1 MNRLYTGESGGMPI
15 SQSTFD
21 FVEESIKSLTSVVVK
36 SIANA
41 EFAKLTGCVV
51 SVANS
56 GGTEPLL
63 NVTEGA
69 IWVVDEI
76 YFVPAITNQALP
88 EGTTL
93 QNVLDNYKFDLV
105 ETFDTVIVYKN
116 GSSYPAYKYR
126 TATVLETPIEWV
138 SPLVSVSIPSIS
150 DSLTNKASTT
160 SYGIVKLE
168 NPTDIALPTSLN
180 ALTSSALTNSVQTV
194 TIGSTTDTE
203 ITSVGVRDSYIRK
216 LTVGGLTFISGE
228 IYLKQLVEGDIM
240 RFTAQSL
247 LPTNDI
253 LNANYIIVDSNGSF
267 EFSQII
273 ETTPTPALVVTHP
286 YLHCASIYNPT
297 DNEVT
302 ITFFDSKSGLAKPVK
317 VGTLVTISLNKIY
330 LQ

>member
-21 FVEESIKSLTSVVVK
+21 FVENSIKTLTSVVVK

-76 YFVPAITNQALP
+76 YFVPAISNQSLP

-93 QNVLDNYKFDLV
+93 QDVLDNYKFDLV
-105 ETFDTVIVYKN
+105 ESFDTVIVYKN
-116 GSSYPAYKYR
+116 GSSHPAYKYR

-138 SPLVSVSIPSIS
+138 SPLVSVNIPSIS
-150 DSLTNKASTT
+150 DSLTSKASTT

-168 NPTDIALPTSLN
+168 NPTDIALATSLN
-180 ALTSSALTNSVQTV
+180 ALTSSAIANSVQTV

-203 ITSVGVRDSYIRK
+203 ITSSGVRDSYIRK

-228 IYLKQLVEGDIM
+228 IYLKQLVKGDTM

-247 LPTNDI
+247 LPTNDL
-253 LNANYIIVDSNGSF
+253 LNANHIIVDSNGSF
-267 EFSQII
+267 EVSQLI
-273 ETTPTPALVVTHP
+273 ETTPIPTLVVTHP
-286 YLHCASIYNPT
+286 YLNCTSIYNPT
-297 DNEVT
+297 TNEVT
-302 ITFFDSKSGLAKPVK
+302 INFCDVKTGLANLIN
-317 VGTLVTISLNKIY
+317 VGTLVTISLNKMY